1 MPTLPNILTF
11 SRIACVPLLVGAFL
25 MERPWVALIIFTA
38 ASLTDFFDGYTART
52 FQQVSSLGRSLDLI
66 ADKILVSTTLL
77 MLAAKGMLSTISL
90 VAAVIILA
98 REFLISG
105 LREHIA
111 HQAIL
116 LSPSLFAKAKTA
128 LQMIAL
134 GLLIVAMTQ
143 QGGVSQDIIVAW
155 VVGEMVLW
163 LSALLAVVSA
173 VGYIGSFIQRDPAPL
188 KRSQRRPQE
197 AR

>member
-1 MPTLPNILTF
+1 MPTLPNLLTV
-11 SRIACVPLLVGAFL
+11 SRIACVPVLLTAFL
-25 MERPWVALIIFTA
+25 LEKPWIALVIFIT

-52 FQQVSSLGRSLDLI
+52 LQQVSSLGRSLDLI

-77 MLAAKGMLSTISL
+77 MLAAKGMLSNISL
-90 VAAVIILA
+90 IAAVIILA

-105 LREHIA
+105 LREHSA
-111 HQAIL
+111 QAIL
-116 LSPSLFAKAKTA
+116 LSPSVFAKAKTA

-143 QGGVSQDIIVAW
+143 QGGVPQDIIVAW
-155 VVGEMVLW
+155 VAGEIALW

-173 VGYIGSFIQRDPAPL
+173 AGYVRSFTPQRGSPHRGSSQGAL
-188 KRSQRRPQE
+188 K
-197 AR
+197 